1 MTVGRTWSLWW
12 DSSVVGWVQSLV
24 CHQQGQSHLC
34 SAAVRGKSTFY
45 SGSCITTSTGIE
57 LPLQEQVFCTTG
69 PHGHLQ
75 NCMTEHILKTINLSL
90 RDKVW
95 YL

>member
-1 MTVGRTWSLWW
+1 MVPP
-12 DSSVVGWVQSLV
+12 VVGWVQSLV
-24 CHQQGQSHLC
+24 CQQHRQSHLY

-45 SGSCITTSTGIE
+45 SGSCIITSMGIE

-75 NCMTEHILKTINLSL
+75 NCTAEHILKTINVSL
-90 RDKVW
+90 RDRTL